1 MTVELTAL
9 ELVGYLFAPAA
20 GPQAPRAYEY
30 LLSVWERCAQALSID
45 REIAGIGVGAHL
57 PTNLGE
63 AGATGIIAAR
73 ERPGDGVFQAIAR
86 RDHDLVSIAVMLSPP
101 AGQGAW
107 PALDAEWDSVI
118 GEPSTALFGL
128 VRVYQAEI
136 GDSAEAGFQAEFD
149 HHAEGVAA
157 PGPHRSV
164 DGVRA
169 ALPDREWAAGWAGRG
184 LTTATGFTVWEPGA
198 GGDDRRERSLL
209 VVAPAG
215 RGDELS
221 AWTWT
226 DGGTGVSPF
235 QRYLGYAAKLRHLA
249 RVWDGGRSVRSFR
262 SRVDGRAATLA
273 DSLAR
278 AGLLGADGPSNADG
292 PSSADGPGSAEDA
305 RRRPGELERLSSA
318 LRVDRFHLV
327 NVTTSIIEMRRA
339 AEIAASNMGVAVGR
353 AVPTPDHSED
363 VFGDDAGLAAH
374 LVQQFDDE
382 LVFLG
387 TVDSRARAAVDIADR
402 LGLELEQ
409 ASDLQLSL
417 AERSELVN
425 ELADLFAAE
434 SEAHR
439 LLEAVGVPRRR
450 HRNMAADVTPLTW
463 WSEVFDEFDHGI
475 VESAYRRL
483 LLASLQSY
491 PANQLMT
498 ALARRHGLAPPP
510 S

>member
-1 MTVELTAL
+1 MTVELRAP
-9 ELVGYLFAPAA
+9 ELVGYLFAPAL

-30 LLSVWERCAQALSID
+30 LLSVWERCALVLSID

-57 PTNLGE
+57 PTSVGE
-63 AGATGIIAAR
+63 DVPPGIIAAR
-73 ERPGDGVFQAIAR
+73 ERAGDGVFQAIAR
-86 RDHDLVSIAVMLSPP
+86 RDHDLVSVAVMLSPP
-101 AGQGAW
+101 AGQGSW
-107 PALDAEWDSVI
+107 SALDAEWDSLI

-128 VRVYQAEI
+128 VRLCQAEFGYQPEARYQAE
-136 GDSAEAGFQAEFD
+136 DAGASEPGRPVTPAD
-149 HHAEGVAA
+149 AA
-157 PGPHRSV
+157 
-164 DGVRA
+164 DAARA
-169 ALPDREWAAGWAGRG
+169 ALPDWSWAAGWDGRG
-184 LTTATGFTVWEPGA
+184 LTTATGFTVWEPDA
-198 GGDDRRERSLL
+198 AGDDRRERSLL
-209 VVAPAG
+209 VVVPTG
-215 RGDELS
+215 RGKELS

-226 DGGTGVSPF
+226 DGGTGVSPL
-235 QRYLGYAAKLRHLA
+235 QRYLGHAAKLRHLA

-262 SRVDGRAATLA
+262 GRIDGRAAALA
-273 DSLAR
+273 DSLAQ
-278 AGLLGADGPSNADG
+278 AGLVGADGPRISD
-292 PSSADGPGSAEDA
+292 DVD
-305 RRRPGELERLSSA
+305 RHPGELERLSSA

-339 AEIAASNMGVAVGR
+339 TEIAASNMRAAVER
-353 AVPTPDHSED
+353 TVPTPNHSED
-363 VFGDDAGLAAH
+363 VFADDAGLAAH

-387 TVDSRARAAVDIADR
+387 TVDSRAQAAVDIADR

-417 AERSELVN
+417 AERSELLD
-425 ELADLFAAE
+425 ELADVFASE

-450 HRNMAADVTPLTW
+450 HRNMAADVTPLSW

-483 LLASLQSY
+483 LLASLRKY

-498 ALARRHGLAPPP
+498 ALARRHGLAPTPP
-510 S
+510 PP